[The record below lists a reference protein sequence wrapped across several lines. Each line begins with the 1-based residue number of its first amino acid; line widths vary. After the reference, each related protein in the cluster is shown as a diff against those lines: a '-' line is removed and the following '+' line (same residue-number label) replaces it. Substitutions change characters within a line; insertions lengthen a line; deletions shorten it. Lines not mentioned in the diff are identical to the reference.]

1 MANGLVFGVF
11 LRPDNRFIPKPMKGL
26 YTVLLLVLSNTFM
39 TFAWYG
45 HLRFKDMRWS
55 ENLGLVGIV
64 LISWGIA
71 LFEYFFQVPANR
83 IGFRGNGGP
92 FSLFELKVIQE
103 VISLMVF
110 CVFSV
115 LVFRTETLRWNHL
128 AGFVCLVMAVY
139 FVFKK

>member
-1 MANGLVFGVF
+1 M
-11 LRPDNRFIPKPMKGL
+11 
-26 YTVLLLVLSNTFM
+26 LLLVLSNTFM

-92 FSLFELKVIQE
+92 FTLFEPKVIQE